1 MLDFD
6 YIKDKLTTMIN
17 YHNSNISSL
26 DSIDNDELESSI
38 LYLKSSINR
47 EIIKPIRR
55 AVAIID
61 VISDIG
67 IDNIPDE
74 MKTEW
79 LEDIEMISSLESLE
93 VKL

>member
-1 MLDFD
+1 ML
-6 YIKDKLTTMIN
+6 N

-26 DSIDNDELESSI
+26 DSIDNYELESSI

-47 EIIKPIRR
+47 EIINPIRR
-55 AVAIID
+55 AIAMID
-61 VISDIG
+61 IISDIG

-74 MKTEW
+74 MKIEW
-79 LEDIEMISSLESLE
+79 LEDIEIISSLKSLE

>member
-6 YIKDKLTTMIN
+6 YIKDKLTTMLN

-26 DSIDNDELESSI
+26 DSIDNNELESSI

-47 EIIKPIRR
+47 EIINPIRR
-55 AVAIID
+55 AIAMID
-61 VISDIG
+61 IISDIG

-74 MKTEW
+74 MKIEW
-79 LEDIEMISSLESLE
+79 LEDIEIISSLE
-93 VKL
+93 V

>member
-6 YIKDKLTTMIN
+6 YIKDKLTTMLN

-26 DSIDNDELESSI
+26 DSIDNNELESSI

-47 EIIKPIRR
+47 EIINPIRR
-55 AVAIID
+55 AIAMID
-61 VISDIG
+61 IISDIG

-74 MKTEW
+74 MKIEW
-79 LEDIEMISSLESLE
+79 LEDIEIISSLESLE
-93 VKL
+93 V

>member
-6 YIKDKLTTMIN
+6 YIKDKLTTMLN

-26 DSIDNDELESSI
+26 DSIDNYELESSI

-47 EIIKPIRR
+47 EIINPIRR
-55 AVAIID
+55 AIAMID
-61 VISDIG
+61 IISDIG

-74 MKTEW
+74 MKIEW
-79 LEDIEMISSLESLE
+79 LEDIEIISSLKSLE

>member
-6 YIKDKLTTMIN
+6 YIKDKLTTMLN

-55 AVAIID
+55 AIATID
-61 VISDIG
+61 IISDIG
-67 IDNIPDE
+67 INNIPDE

>member
-6 YIKDKLTTMIN
+6 YIKDKLTTMLN

-55 AVAIID
+55 TIAMIEIID
-61 VISDIG
+61 EIG

-74 MKTEW
+74 MKIEW
-79 LEDIEMISSLESLE
+79 LEDIEMISSLKSLE

>member
-1 MLDFD
+1 MMNWKVV
-6 YIKDKLTTMIN
+6 YSI
-17 YHNSNISSL
+17 SNRRQSQ
-26 DSIDNDELESSI
+26 
-38 LYLKSSINR
+38 
-47 EIIKPIRR
+47 IIKPIRR

-93 VKL
+93 LSYDRTN

>member
-1 MLDFD
+1 ML
-6 YIKDKLTTMIN
+6 N

-55 AVAIID
+55 AIATID
-61 VISDIG
+61 IISDIG
-67 IDNIPDE
+67 INNVPDE

>member
-6 YIKDKLTTMIN
+6 YIKDKLTTMLN

-26 DSIDNDELESSI
+26 DSIDNYELESSI

-47 EIIKPIRR
+47 EIINPIRR
-55 AVAIID
+55 AIAMID
-61 VISDIG
+61 IISDIG
-67 IDNIPDE
+67 IDNIQDE
-74 MKTEW
+74 MKIEW
-79 LEDIEMISSLESLE
+79 LEDIEIISSLKSLE

>member
-1 MLDFD
+1 
-6 YIKDKLTTMIN
+6 MIN

>member
-6 YIKDKLTTMIN
+6 YIKDKLTTMLN

-26 DSIDNDELESSI
+26 DSIDNNELESSI

-47 EIIKPIRR
+47 EIINLIRR
-55 AVAIID
+55 AIAMID
-61 VISDIG
+61 IISDIG

-74 MKTEW
+74 MKIEW
-79 LEDIEMISSLESLE
+79 LEDIEIISSLESLE
-93 VKL
+93 V

>member
-6 YIKDKLTTMIN
+6 YIKDKLTTMLN
-17 YHNSNISSL
+17 HHNNNVFSL

-55 AVAIID
+55 AIAIID
-61 VISDIG
+61 IISDIG

-74 MKTEW
+74 MKIEW
-79 LEDIEMISSLESLE
+79 LEDIEMISSLKSLE

>member
-6 YIKDKLTTMIN
+6 YIKDKLTTMLN
-17 YHNSNISSL
+17 YHNNNISNL

-47 EIIKPIRR
+47 EIINPIRR
-55 AVAIID
+55 TITMIEIINE
-61 VISDIG
+61 IG

-74 MKTEW
+74 MKNEW
-79 LEDIEMISSLESLE
+79 LEDIETISSLESLE

>member
-1 MLDFD
+1 MDFD
-6 YIKDKLTTMIN
+6 YIKDKLTTMLN

-26 DSIDNDELESSI
+26 NSNDNNELESSI

-47 EIIKPIRR
+47 EIINPIRR
-55 AVAIID
+55 AIAMID
-61 VISDIG
+61 IISDIG

-74 MKTEW
+74 MKIEW
-79 LEDIEMISSLESLE
+79 LEDIEIISSLKSLE

>member
-55 AVAIID
+55 AIAIID
-61 VISDIG
+61 IISDIG

>member
-1 MLDFD
+1 ML
-6 YIKDKLTTMIN
+6 N

-55 AVAIID
+55 AIAIID

-74 MKTEW
+74 MKIEW
-79 LEDIEMISSLESLE
+79 LEDIEMISSLKSLE

>member
-1 MLDFD
+1 ML
-6 YIKDKLTTMIN
+6 N

-26 DSIDNDELESSI
+26 NSIDNNELESSI

-47 EIIKPIRR
+47 EIINPIRR
-55 AVAIID
+55 AIAMID
-61 VISDIG
+61 IISDIG

-74 MKTEW
+74 MKIEW
-79 LEDIEMISSLESLE
+79 LEDIEIISSLKSLE

>member
-6 YIKDKLTTMIN
+6 YIKDKLTTMLN

-55 AVAIID
+55 AIAIID
-61 VISDIG
+61 IICDIG

>member
-1 MLDFD
+1 MDFD
-6 YIKDKLTTMIN
+6 YIKDKLTTMLN
-17 YHNSNISSL
+17 YHNSNIFSL
-26 DSIDNDELESSI
+26 DSIYNDELESSI

-55 AVAIID
+55 AIAIID

-74 MKTEW
+74 MKIEW
-79 LEDIEMISSLESLE
+79 LEDIEMISSLKSLE